1 MLVTGTNGTFN
12 ITPQSITHYYQSR
25 NNVFVHYTD
34 GHYDIVEC
42 SSHKSALYVAREM
55 FAQVYKDYVTI
66 GSTSGRSYYINVTN
80 VVTKSQLG
88 RNITV
93 NFANASVVIARPDE
107 ASAIHEYEYLS
118 DVYDARR
125 FLATFAGTTLTV
137 DDSGGADYTTIVA
150 ANAVVTTGQ
159 CLKVRAGHY
168 AENFTLKNG
177 VTYYFEPNAIHD
189 GEITPANNSAFT
201 ARILGYGRFERSG
214 AGSDSVHIWED
225 IAVEG
230 TTQSRVF
237 WECESIKSD
246 HTRTFFSPAG
256 RTALRI
262 KGNIADKYSAGGG
275 NIFDT
280 DTMCTFDL
288 DMVTVNNYGQITYI
302 TKIGGSEGSNNGG
315 RCSIRNVKN
324 VSSVQAATID
334 SSYRDDTYE
343 FGYGYELTN
352 VELINTQ
359 PYADTGKGLNYSDYD
374 GISAYANTY
383 PFVRFWNSILKCV
396 HANSYNV
403 FSSVPGTIFNLYGT
417 NYFSRGA
424 NSNVTFEPPS
434 AVIEPGLVLLSSTSP
449 STNINLEIMPLTNK
463 PIKTKYQVGSTVW
476 LHRSG
481 QIISGSV
488 VKTRSVV
495 SNPNNDSSGIQV
507 NYYTL
512 STTGSTEFPES
523 QLYRTLNFL
532 LFRLGGQR
540 LNKSTYADLSSLLIN
555 PDMSGQ
561 DFSGC
566 DFTVGTAPTW
576 ADVIADG
583 TDFSTAT
590 LPEAVAAK
598 NDFKAAVKSYDP
610 VYTIWT
616 DGNPIGE

>member
-12 ITPQSITHYYQSR
+12 ITTQSITHYYQSR
-25 NNVFVHYTD
+25 NNVFVHYAD
-34 GHYDIVEC
+34 GHYDIIEC
-42 SSHKSALYVAREM
+42 SSNKSALYVAREM

-80 VVTKSQLG
+80 VVSKSQLAS
-88 RNITV
+88 NITV
-93 NFANASVVIARPDE
+93 NFANASVVITRPDE

-159 CLKVRAGHY
+159 CVKIRAGNY

-177 VTYYFEPNAIHD
+177 VTYYFEANAVHD
-189 GEITPANNSAFT
+189 GEISPASNSAFT

-214 AGSDSVHIWED
+214 AGSSDVHIWKD
-225 IAVEG
+225 ISVEG

-246 HTRTFFSPAG
+246 HSRTFFTMSG

-262 KGNIADKYSAGGG
+262 KGNGADKYSAGGG
-275 NIFDT
+275 HIFDT
-280 DTMCTFDL
+280 DAMCTFDL
-288 DMVTVNNYGQITYI
+288 DMVTVNNFGQITYV
-302 TKIGGSEGSNNGG
+302 TKIGASDGSNSGG
-315 RCSIRNVKN
+315 RCSIRNLKN
-324 VSSVQAATID
+324 VSTVQSATID

-352 VELINTQ
+352 VELINTN
-359 PYADTGKGLNYSDYD
+359 AGAETSKGLNYSDYD
-374 GISAYANTY
+374 GFTAYAKTY
-383 PFVRFWNSILKCV
+383 PFVRFWNSIFKCA

-403 FSSVPGTIFNLYGT
+403 FSSVASQTFNLYGT

-424 NSNVTFEPPS
+424 NSNVTFQPS
-434 AVIEPGLVLLSSTSP
+434 TAVIESGLVLLESDSP
-449 STNINLEIMPLTNK
+449 STNINLEIMSLSNK
-463 PIKTKYQVGSTVW
+463 PIKTKFQVGDTVW
-476 LHRSG
+476 LNRSG
-481 QIISGSV
+481 QILSGV
-488 VKTRSVV
+488 VQKTRTVV
-495 SNPNNDSSGIQV
+495 SNPNNDANGVQY
-507 NYYTL
+507 NLYTL
-512 STTGSTEFPES
+512 STTGNTEHAES
-523 QLYRTLNFL
+523 DLYRTLNFL

-540 LNKSTYADLSSLLIN
+540 LNKSTYDNLTSLLIN

-566 DFTVGTAPTW
+566 DFTTGVGPTW
-576 ADVIADG
+576 AQVIADG

-590 LPEAVAAK
+590 LPGAVAAK

-610 VYTIWT
+610 EYTIWT
-616 DGNPIGE
+616 DGNPIN